1 MAPNL
6 LLRIQANNIAIAGI
20 ACDSRRVKK
29 NYLFFAME
37 GSNTDGNKFIKKAI
51 EKKPSAI
58 ITSKKNKIKT
68 NIPIILVKNV
78 RKEYASIIYKLSQSN
93 IEKKVAITGTNGK
106 TSVVYYVQYLL
117 NSLGNKCGIIG
128 TLGNNSKYIKSN
140 LTTPDPLQISQ
151 IIQRL
156 GKEKYKTIAMEA
168 SSHALDQGRLYGLNF
183 DILALTNISHDHLD
197 YHKTINSYINA
208 KLKLFKENTK
218 KNTINIIS
226 KDFKYYSQIS
236 RELKSKKIKFLTFGL
251 KNSDFQIYEKY
262 KSRSNIT
269 MQLNYASKKYLF
281 KFTNMPK
288 FQINNFLLAVSIVF
302 KLGYRLQ
309 DMKSLSLEAPSVP
322 GRMELAGIKKN
333 KAKIFIDFAHTPDAL
348 ANVLKEAR
356 EMCTGKLHVVFGC
369 GGDRDKEKRPVMGK
383 IATKYA
389 DKIIITD
396 DNPRNEDPDIIRK
409 EIIGISKNM
418 QEIGDRRSAIKYAAN
433 SLRNHDILV
442 IAGKGHEKYQI
453 IKNKSLPFDDV
464 QISKKYL

>member
-20 ACDSRRVKK
+20 ACDSRKVKK
-29 NYLFFAME
+29 NYLFFAIE
-37 GSNTDGNKFIKKAI
+37 GSNTDGNKFIKKVI

-117 NSLGNKCGIIG
+117 NSLGSKCGIIG
-128 TLGNNSKYIKSN
+128 TLGNNSKHIKSN

-208 KLKLFKENTK
+208 KLKLFK
-218 KNTINIIS
+218 
-226 KDFKYYSQIS
+226 
-236 RELKSKKIKFLTFGL
+236 
-251 KNSDFQIYEKY
+251 
-262 KSRSNIT
+262 
-269 MQLNYASKKYLF
+269 
-281 KFTNMPK
+281 
-288 FQINNFLLAVSIVF
+288 
-302 KLGYRLQ
+302 
-309 DMKSLSLEAPSVP
+309 
-322 GRMELAGIKKN
+322 
-333 KAKIFIDFAHTPDAL
+333 
-348 ANVLKEAR
+348 
-356 EMCTGKLHVVFGC
+356 
-369 GGDRDKEKRPVMGK
+369 
-383 IATKYA
+383 
-389 DKIIITD
+389 
-396 DNPRNEDPDIIRK
+396 
-409 EIIGISKNM
+409 
-418 QEIGDRRSAIKYAAN
+418 
-433 SLRNHDILV
+433 
-442 IAGKGHEKYQI
+442 
-453 IKNKSLPFDDV
+453 
-464 QISKKYL
+464 